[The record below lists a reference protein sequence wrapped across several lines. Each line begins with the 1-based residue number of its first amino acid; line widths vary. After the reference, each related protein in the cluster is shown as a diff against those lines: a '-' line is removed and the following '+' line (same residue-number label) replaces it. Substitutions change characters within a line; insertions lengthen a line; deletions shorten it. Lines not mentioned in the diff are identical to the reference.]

1 MANMPNLLSCKL
13 TDTKNKNFE
22 NKKAPILYR
31 MGAEA
36 LMAAVIFFGSA
47 L

>member
-1 MANMPNLLSCKL
+1 MANMPNLLSCKP
-13 TDTKNKNFE
+13 TDTKNKKFE

-31 MGAEA
+31 MGAET
-36 LMAAVIFFGSA
+36 LIAAVIYFGSV